1 MECILYFHNSLI
13 SSKSQYKFQKGY
25 RCQQKK
31 THDAKYILEKIQ
43 YQKVKKTGCLLG
55 VECYST
61 CTNCI
66 RKSLSVVVIVAIV
79 LIVAFITNCCRNKY
93 ASWFKPSYV
102 HFFFVFLFFVF
113 WFCFAFL
120 LLLVGRFFHQ
130 NIKSKITK
138 R

>member
-43 YQKVKKTGCLLG
+43 YQKVKNAWCLLS
-55 VECYST
+55 VECYNT

-66 RKSLSVVVIVAIV
+66 RKSLSVVVIVAIA

-93 ASWFKPSYV
+93 ASWFKPSYL
-102 HFFFVFLFFVF
+102 HFFCF
-113 WFCFAFL
+113 FCFFCFL
-120 LLLVGRFFHQ
+120 VLLCFPSTCWQIFS
-130 NIKSKITK
+130 SKYKI
-138 R
+138 